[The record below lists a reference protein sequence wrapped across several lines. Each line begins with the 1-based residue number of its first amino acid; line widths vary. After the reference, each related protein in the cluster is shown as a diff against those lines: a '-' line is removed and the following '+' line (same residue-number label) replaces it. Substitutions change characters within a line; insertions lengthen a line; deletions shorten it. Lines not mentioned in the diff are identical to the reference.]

1 MRGCKISFSYH
12 QFELSAVYDPMG
24 GLYIPRPIVEVAPST
39 RRRLDYVTI
48 RDTPP
53 VPPMADGKVDC
64 KHLVLVHGA
73 CIGGWTYFKVAT
85 RLRSAGYRVTAP
97 DLGASGVD
105 PRPLREVPTFRDY
118 TAPLLGLLGSLPPGE
133 KVVLVGHSLGGINV
147 ALAAEL
153 FPDKI
158 AAAVFLCAFMPDH
171 TSRPSHVLEK
181 FIEGKWLDWMD
192 TEFKPQDA
200 EGKLP
205 TSMLFGPQIAQER
218 LMQLCSPEDVTLA
231 GSLLRMSSMFVE
243 DLQKQQPFTEGRY
256 GSVRKVYV
264 VVNQDLAIP
273 EGFQRW
279 MIGNSPVDEVKEI
292 DAADHLVMLSRPDE
306 LARCLADIAESYA

>member
-1 MRGCKISFSYH
+1 
-12 QFELSAVYDPMG
+12 MG

-181 FIEGKWLDWMD
+181 VSPF
-192 TEFKPQDA
+192 FFFFA
-200 EGKLP
+200 Y
-205 TSMLFGPQIAQER
+205 QIA
-218 LMQLCSPEDVTLA
+218 A
-231 GSLLRMSSMFVE
+231 
-243 DLQKQQPFTEGRY
+243 
-256 GSVRKVYV
+256 
-264 VVNQDLAIP
+264 
-273 EGFQRW
+273 
-279 MIGNSPVDEVKEI
+279 
-292 DAADHLVMLSRPDE
+292 
-306 LARCLADIAESYA
+306 

>member
-1 MRGCKISFSYH
+1 
-12 QFELSAVYDPMG
+12 MG

-53 VPPMADGKVDC
+53 VPPMADGKVAC

-85 RLRSAGYRVTAP
+85 RLRSAGYRVTAL

-105 PRPLREVPTFRDY
+105 PRPLRVVPTFRDY

-218 LMQLCSPEDVTLA
+218 LMQLCSPESTSMCQMEV
-231 GSLLRMSSMFVE
+231 SPRSRLRPCCRGCLWSGVPAAV
-243 DLQKQQPFTEGRY
+243 L
-256 GSVRKVYV
+256 
-264 VVNQDLAIP
+264 
-273 EGFQRW
+273 
-279 MIGNSPVDEVKEI
+279 VK
-292 DAADHLVMLSRPDE
+292 A
-306 LARCLADIAESYA
+306 

>member
-1 MRGCKISFSYH
+1 
-12 QFELSAVYDPMG
+12 
-24 GLYIPRPIVEVAPST
+24 
-39 RRRLDYVTI
+39 
-48 RDTPP
+48 
-53 VPPMADGKVDC
+53 MADGKAC

-73 CIGGWTYFKVAT
+73 CVGGWSWFTVAA

-97 DLGASGVD
+97 DLAASGAD

-118 TAPLLGLLGSLPPGE
+118 TGPLLSLLGSLPPGE
-133 KVVLVGHSLGGINV
+133 NVVLVGHSLGGVNV

-181 FIEGKWLDWMD
+181 FIIDKWLDWMD
-192 TEFKPQDA
+192 TEMKPQDA

-205 TSMLFGPQIAQER
+205 TSMLFGPQIAREK
-218 LMQLCSPEDVTLA
+218 LMQLCSPEDLTLA
-231 GSLLRMSSMFVE
+231 GSLLRVSSMFVE
-243 DLQKQQPFTEGRY
+243 DLQVQQPYSKERY
-256 GSVRKVYV
+256 GSARKVYIV
-264 VVNQDLAIP
+264 CKQDLAIP

-279 MIGNSPVDEVKEI
+279 MIENNPVDEVKEI
-292 DAADHLVMLSRPDE
+292 DADHVVMLSRPDE
-306 LARCLADIAESYA
+306 LARCLADVAESYA